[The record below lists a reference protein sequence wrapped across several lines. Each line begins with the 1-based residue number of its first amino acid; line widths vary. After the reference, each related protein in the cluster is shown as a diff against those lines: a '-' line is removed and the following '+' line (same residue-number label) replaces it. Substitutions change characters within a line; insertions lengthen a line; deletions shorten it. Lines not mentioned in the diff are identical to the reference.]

1 MALINSS
8 TPTVSTPF
16 SPVSQP
22 FSGGTSDNYGVF
34 GTPLFVDHTNSAKVT
49 EKKDLNKWKP
59 GSADD
64 KFGVEGVNEIPM
76 FAKYFGQETK
86 AEKKRR
92 EEEER
97 KRQET
102 QDLLASLLP
111 KYDAADT
118 QYQNTYAQN
127 TAAIKKLMDEY
138 LKQFETTM
146 QGSIASSEQAR
157 DSYADTW
164 LGSGG
169 MKDAMTKN
177 AQSALTLEE
186 LMDPD
191 NKVATAY
198 RESYEKDAQRARQQ
212 GQQDYG
218 VLSALGAQAAQGQFG
233 MSGPMTAGAMGQ
245 IYAQNQNQAGE
256 AYARAQQR
264 MYDLQQQGRKAG
276 EEQTKI
282 SYEAGQ
288 KAIADLLRESGAFSS
303 SQDASNKTIAGLA
316 GLLKTG
322 QDSTQQ
328 YYTSRDDE
336 LAGIKHSNTTNSL
349 NRQGSLATGEYDWL
363 TQMNERAAGREAA
376 DQASR
381 DQLLAT
387 IATLFAGGLGGA
399 AAGAG
404 TAAAASSSSG
414 GAGSGAQ
421 GSPGNR
427 QVRSA

>member
-1 MALINSS
+1 MGSS
-8 TPTVSTPF
+8 ASND
-16 SPVSQP
+16 
-22 FSGGTSDNYGVF
+22 GGFLGDVGRKI
-34 GTPLFVDHTNSAKVT
+34 SAWT
-49 EKKDLNKWKP
+49 EEKDLNKWKP

-64 KFGVEGVNEIPM
+64 EFGVEGFNELPA

-92 EEEER
+92 EEEEQ
-97 KRQET
+97 KRAELQEFLKG
-102 QDLLASLLP
+102 QLP
-111 KYDAADT
+111 KYAEADT

-127 TAAIKKLMDEY
+127 TADIKKLMDEY
-138 LKQFETTM
+138 LANFTATM
-146 QGSIASSEQAR
+146 QGAIESSEKAR

-169 MKDAMTKN
+169 MKDQMTAN
-177 AQSALTLEE
+177 AKSALTLEE

-191 NKVATAY
+191 NKVAKAF
-198 RESYEKDAQRARQQ
+198 RESYERDAQAARQQ

-218 VLSALGAQAAQGQFG
+218 ILSALGAQAAQGQFG

-276 EEQTKI
+276 EEQTKL
-282 SYEAGQ
+282 SYDAGQ
-288 KAIADLLRESGAFSS
+288 KAIADLLKESGAFSA
-303 SQDASNKTIAGLA
+303 SQDASNKSIAGLA

-322 QDSTQQ
+322 SDATQQ
-328 YYTSRDDE
+328 YYTGREDE
-336 LAGIKHSNTTNSL
+336 LAGITHANATNQL
-349 NRQGSLATGEYDWL
+349 NREGGLTTGNYDWL
-363 TQMNERAAGREAA
+363 TQMHEKAAAKEAA

-404 TAAAASSSSG
+404 AAAAASSSSG